1 MHTAPAERTARFG
14 AGLARDE
21 KVLVKTCLVE
31 VMRARCPDARCT
43 QSREADGTVVLA
55 RLARLTCC
63 IARTGLDRFRAKLL
77 VIGANRV
84 VPDALAHDRV
94 EQATGSLNECA
105 RPRWGRWGRVGCNRG
120 RSNSGCDC
128 TTDSDSMADVYHT
141 DGARARESA
150 SSSIG
155 TFTGTGTSRGPIPR
169 SLDTAPPTL
178 SRAVGRRLPGSQL
191 LVHQPARRGARPP
204 QTGVG
209 AGADRAPRAARRLN
223 IFLLQWNTV
232 RSTLRYFAKITIVQG
247 RCPRFQKTPLWSTRC
262 RRGTR
267 RYFAPRLKL
276 SRRRSIVSTPRTKT
290 KESI

>member
-21 KVLVKTCLVE
+21 KVLVETCLME

-141 DGARARESA
+141 DARGARARRGA
-150 SSSIG
+150 SSFERFGHSIG
-155 TFTGTGTSRGPIPR
+155 TFTGTSRGPIPR
-169 SLDTAPPTL
+169 HKTLLHRL
-178 SRAVGRRLPGSQL
+178 SRAQ
-191 LVHQPARRGARPP
+191 
-204 QTGVG
+204 
-209 AGADRAPRAARRLN
+209 
-223 IFLLQWNTV
+223 
-232 RSTLRYFAKITIVQG
+232 
-247 RCPRFQKTPLWSTRC
+247 
-262 RRGTR
+262 
-267 RYFAPRLKL
+267 
-276 SRRRSIVSTPRTKT
+276 
-290 KESI
+290 

>member
-21 KVLVKTCLVE
+21 KVLVKTCLME

-150 SSSIG
+150 SSFDRDFYRYVSWSNPAL
-155 TFTGTGTSRGPIPR
+155 TRHCSTDSLARSRQAAPRVAAASTPTCTSRR
-169 SLDTAPPTL
+169 SSA
-178 SRAVGRRLPGSQL
+178 SN
-191 LVHQPARRGARPP
+191 
-204 QTGVG
+204 G
-209 AGADRAPRAARRLN
+209 AGADRGPRVRGAAAEY
-223 IFLLQWNTV
+223 FSSAVEHGTEYSTV
-232 RSTLRYFAKITIVQG
+232 LRQDYN
-247 RCPRFQKTPLWSTRC
+247 CPRSMSKVPKNPIVEYTVSSVLRPEIKIVPTKVD
-262 RRGTR
+262 RG
-267 RYFAPRLKL
+267 
-276 SRRRSIVSTPRTKT
+276 
-290 KESI
+290 

>member
-21 KVLVKTCLVE
+21 KVLVKTCLME

-141 DGARARESA
+141 DARGARARRERFVIRALRSFDRDFYRYVSWSHPA
-150 SSSIG
+150 PTRHCSTDSLARSRQAAPRVARQ
-155 TFTGTGTSRGPIPR
+155 TGRAQR
-169 SLDTAPPTL
+169 TAP
-178 SRAVGRRLPGSQL
+178 
-191 LVHQPARRGARPP
+191 
-204 QTGVG
+204 G
-209 AGADRAPRAARRLN
+209 AG
-223 IFLLQWNTV
+223 
-232 RSTLRYFAKITIVQG
+232 
-247 RCPRFQKTPLWSTRC
+247 
-262 RRGTR
+262 RGG
-267 RYFAPRLKL
+267 
-276 SRRRSIVSTPRTKT
+276 
-290 KESI
+290 